1 MISVSLVFR
10 PLNGHDDC
18 SICVVVRIKCASGAN
33 MLISEMQM
41 LAAVMVILLLVIRI
55 PDSWRQR
62 KRRECIQ

>member
-10 PLNGHDDC
+10 PLNRHDDC
-18 SICVVVRIKCASGAN
+18 SICVVRIKCASGAN

-41 LAAVMVILLLVIRI
+41 LAAVMVILLVIRI

-62 KRRECIQ
+62 KRTECIQ